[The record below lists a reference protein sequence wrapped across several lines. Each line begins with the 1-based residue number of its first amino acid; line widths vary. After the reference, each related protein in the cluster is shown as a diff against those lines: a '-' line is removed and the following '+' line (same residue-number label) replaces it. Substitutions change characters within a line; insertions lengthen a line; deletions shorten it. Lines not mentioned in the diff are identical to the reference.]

1 MKFIVFLLSLLFSL
15 YASDAWGYVP
25 HEYPAIYTQQLGRI
39 FLLFAFI
46 CVYWVIVRNR
56 LYKQKGWRYLFLSVI
71 FFILWDLDVFI
82 GRTAELIKPPQT
94 IGNTEGWLYFTRD
107 VIIERLVYLYY
118 IGRLD
123 FFLLNVAMLLFYLGL
138 KEHLREVRK
147 EAPASATAILP
158 LLPILITDMAG
169 SIVFIVLSMLSLNAS
184 ITLYRKD
191 RENVL
196 WNYMV
201 WLSSSW
207 VMFSISRAFG
217 HILRHILIPTG
228 NEDIWKFFE
237 PIAGSF
243 NTFALFLVGSI
254 SLFFIWIYRSYL
266 EISGDKRDLENL
278 VVERTQFIEQL
289 EKDKIELKELDKLK
303 SAFLANVSH
312 ELRTPMNT
320 IIGYTELLLDK
331 VDGPV
336 NEEQEKSLKKVV
348 TNARHLLQLINDVLD
363 VSKIES
369 GKVGL
374 EVKELDLRWLVDSV
388 IPMFEPLINQKGISL
403 SVKTDEGLPIIYGDE
418 ERIKQILI
426 NLLSNAVKFTHKGK
440 ITISAR
446 LSDSGIKP
454 GEPAIFEEVCIED
467 TGIGI
472 KEEDLS
478 RIFDKFVQVDPSTVR
493 LYEGTGLGLSIVRG
507 LVLLH
512 KGNIWVESKYGE
524 GSRFCFTL
532 PIKKEIYEKPAKHP
546 TELTMAG
553 RVKNRKGE

>member
-1 MKFIVFLLSLLFSL
+1 MKFIVFLLSLPLSL

-25 HEYPAIYTQQLGRI
+25 HEYPAIYTHQLARI
-39 FLLFAFI
+39 FLLVAFFAVLWGI
-46 CVYWVIVRNR
+46 LHNR
-56 LYKQKGWRYLFLSVI
+56 LHKQKGWRYLFFSLI
-71 FFILWDLDVFI
+71 LFIVWDLDVFI
-82 GRTAELIKPPQT
+82 GRTAEFIKLPRT
-94 IGNTEGWLYFTRD
+94 IGGEEGWQYFTRD
-107 VIIERLVYLYY
+107 IIVEGPVYLYY

-123 FFLLNVAMLLFYLGL
+123 FLLLNIAMFLFYMG
-138 KEHLREVRK
+138 LREHFREEGK
-147 EAPASATAILP
+147 GEKASVPSAAILP
-158 LLPILITDMAG
+158 LLPILMNDMAG
-169 SIVFIVLSMLSLNAS
+169 SIVFIILSIMSFVTS
-184 ITLYRKD
+184 IKLYRKD

-196 WNYMV
+196 WNYLM

-207 VMFSISRAFG
+207 VMFSISRSFG
-217 HILRHILIPTG
+217 HILKHILIPTG
-228 NEDIWKFFE
+228 NQDVWKFLE
-237 PIAGSF
+237 PIGGSF
-243 NTFALFLVGSI
+243 NTFAVFLVGSI
-254 SLFFIWIYRSYL
+254 SLFFIWIYKSYL
-266 EISGDKRDLENL
+266 EISKDKRNLENL
-278 VVERTQFIEQL
+278 VIERTQFIEEL
-289 EKDKIELKELDKLK
+289 EKDKVELKELDKLK

-320 IIGYTELLLDK
+320 IIGYTELLLDS
-331 VDGPV
+331 VDGPL

-348 TNARHLLQLINDVLD
+348 ANARHLLQLINDVLD

-369 GKVGL
+369 GKVGV

-388 IPMFEPLINQKGISL
+388 IPVFEPLINQKGLTL
-403 SVKTDEGLPIIYGDE
+403 SVNIDEGLPLIYGDE

-426 NLLSNAVKFTHKGK
+426 NLLSNAVKFTHKGG

-472 KEEDLS
+472 KEEDLG

-512 KGNIWVESKYGE
+512 KGKIWVESKYGE

-532 PIKKEIYEKPAKHP
+532 PVKKKYMRN
-546 TELTMAG
+546 LLNMQQ
-553 RVKNRKGE
+553 N